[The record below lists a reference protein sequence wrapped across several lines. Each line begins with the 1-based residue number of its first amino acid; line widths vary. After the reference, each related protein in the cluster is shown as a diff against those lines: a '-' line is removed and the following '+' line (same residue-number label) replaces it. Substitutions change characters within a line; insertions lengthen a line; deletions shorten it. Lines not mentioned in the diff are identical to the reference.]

1 MIPPILPY
9 PTEKDWELSRE
20 KLVFVKVIGRGT
32 FGKFARGMAK
42 RINENKEDVVLAI
55 KMLKGLFRFVR

>member
-9 PTEKDWELSRE
+9 PTEKDWELPKE

-32 FGKFARGMAK
+32 FGKVARGMAK
-42 RINENKEDVVLAI
+42 GINDNKEDVVVAI
-55 KMLKGLFRFVR
+55 KMIKGLFRFVR